1 MKESRYYNG
10 NMLLTDLPMYLY
22 YNNELPSR
30 GDGTLFHFTS
40 WKNFQLIMNALSF
53 LPSSFGNLNDLN
65 EANVNNMNMTENF
78 MVMYD
83 AEKYIKE
90 RCHLLCFS
98 QNYEINGIGQEGSNH
113 PAMWAHYAENSDGV
127 CIVIDKEKFIKTNRQ
142 ILDTHYYQF
151 EDVSYSI
158 INTLDDEEIDY
169 KVETPEE
176 FIKNN
181 WKGLFFLK
189 HKDWENE
196 DEHRL
201 LIMDYEGKFSI
212 DGCIKYI
219 VLGRKVFLD
228 NTKMKSII
236 DMVVDP
242 SHPCYHRFIPH
253 SFATVSYNTSGY
265 FTHEISGHI
274 MQIVMANSDNE
285 LYAEYRRWLND
296 EMGYNM

>member
-1 MKESRYYNG
+1 
-10 NMLLTDLPMYLY
+10 MYLY

-40 WKNFQLIMNALSF
+40 WKNFQLIMNDLSL

-228 NTKMKSII
+228 NAKMKSII

-265 FTHEISGHI
+265 FTHEIFGHI

>member
-1 MKESRYYNG
+1 
-10 NMLLTDLPMYLY
+10 MLLADLPMYLY
-22 YNNELPSR
+22 YNTELPSR
-30 GDGTLFHFTS
+30 GDGVLFHFTGWGS
-40 WKNFQLIMNALSF
+40 FRQIMKDLS
-53 LPSSFGNLNDLN
+53 LRPSYFGDLNDLN
-65 EANVNNMNMTENF
+65 EANINNMNMNENF

-83 AEKYIKE
+83 AERYIKE
-90 RCHLLCFS
+90 RCRLLCFT
-98 QNYEINGIGQEGSNH
+98 QNYEINGIGQEGTNH
-113 PAMWAHYAENSDGV
+113 PAMWAHYANNSDGV
-127 CIVIDKEKFIKTNRQ
+127 CIVIDKDKFIKRNRQ
-142 ILDTHYYQF
+142 ILDTHFYQF

-158 INTLDDEEIDY
+158 SNTPDDEEIDY
-169 KVETPEE
+169 NAKTSEE

-201 LIMDYEGKFSI
+201 FIMDYDGKLSI

-228 NTKMKSII
+228 RTKMKSIM
-236 DMVVDP
+236 DMVVDT
-242 SHPCYHRFIPH
+242 SSACYHKFVPH

-274 MQIVMANSDNE
+274 MQIVMAYSDDE
-285 LYAEYRRWLND
+285 SYTEYHRWLNED
-296 EMGYNM
+296 MGYKIPLRNIANPK

>member
-40 WKNFQLIMNALSF
+40 WKNFQLIMNALSL

-253 SFATVSYNTSGY
+253 SFATVSYNTSVY

>member
-1 MKESRYYNG
+1 MS
-10 NMLLTDLPMYLY
+10 DLSL
-22 YNNELPSR
+22 
-30 GDGTLFHFTS
+30 
-40 WKNFQLIMNALSF
+40 

-65 EANVNNMNMTENF
+65 EANINNMNMNENF

-83 AEKYIKE
+83 AERYIKE
-90 RCHLLCFS
+90 RCRLLCFT
-98 QNYEINGIGQEGSNH
+98 QNYEINGIGQEGTNH
-113 PAMWAHYAENSDGV
+113 PAMWAHYANNSDGV
-127 CIVIDKEKFIKTNRQ
+127 CIVIDKEKFIKINRQ
-142 ILDTHYYQF
+142 ILDTHYHKF
-151 EDVSYSI
+151 EDVSYNI
-158 INTLDDEEIDY
+158 VNTPVDEEINY
-169 KVETPEE
+169 KVDKPEE

-201 LIMDYEGKFSI
+201 FIMDYEGKLSI

-228 NTKMKSII
+228 RDKMKSIM

-242 SHPCYHRFIPH
+242 SDSCYHRFIPH
-253 SFATVSYNTSGY
+253 SFATISYNSSGY

-274 MQIVMANSDNE
+274 MQIVMANRYDE
-285 LYAEYRRWLND
+285 RYADYYRWLN
-296 EMGYNM
+296 EESGYSI

>member
-1 MKESRYYNG
+1 
-10 NMLLTDLPMYLY
+10 MLLMDLPMYLY
-22 YNNELPSR
+22 HSYELPCR
-30 GDGTLFHFTS
+30 GDGALFHFTS
-40 WKNFQLIMNALSF
+40 WENFKSIMCDLSL

-65 EANVNNMNMTENF
+65 DANINNMNDNF
-78 MVMYD
+78 MVMY
-83 AEKYIKE
+83 ETERYIKE
-90 RCHLLCFS
+90 RCRLLCFT
-98 QNYEINGIGQEGSNH
+98 QNYEINGIGQEGTNH
-113 PAMWAHYAENSDGV
+113 PAMWAHYANNSNGV
-127 CIVIDKEKFIKTNRQ
+127 CIVIDKEEFIKINRK

-151 EDVSYSI
+151 ENVSYSI
-158 INTLDDEEIDY
+158 INTPDDEEIDY
-169 KVETPEE
+169 KVEITEE

-201 LIMDYEGKFSI
+201 FIMDYDGKLSI

-228 NTKMKSII
+228 RTRMKSIM

-242 SHPCYHRFIPH
+242 SSACYHKFVPH

-296 EMGYNM
+296 EMRYNM

>member
-1 MKESRYYNG
+1 
-10 NMLLTDLPMYLY
+10 MYLY
-22 YNNELPSR
+22 HSYELPCR
-30 GDGTLFHFTS
+30 GDGALFHFTS
-40 WKNFQLIMNALSF
+40 WENFKSIMCDLSL

-78 MVMYD
+78 MIMYD

-90 RCHLLCFS
+90 RCRLLCFS
-98 QNYEINGIGQEGSNH
+98 QNYEINGIGQEGTNH
-113 PAMWAHYAENSDGV
+113 PSMWAHYADNSNGV
-127 CIVIDKEKFIKTNRQ
+127 SIVIDKEEFIKRNKL

-151 EDVSYSI
+151 ENVSYSI
-158 INTLDDEEIDY
+158 FNTPDDEEIDY
-169 KVETPEE
+169 KAETPEE

-201 LIMDYEGKFSI
+201 FIMDYDGKLSV

-228 NTKMKSII
+228 RTKIKSIM

-242 SHPCYHRFIPH
+242 CSACYHRFVPH

-274 MQIVMANSDNE
+274 MQIVLANCGDE
-285 LYAEYRRWLND
+285 YYAEYHRWLND